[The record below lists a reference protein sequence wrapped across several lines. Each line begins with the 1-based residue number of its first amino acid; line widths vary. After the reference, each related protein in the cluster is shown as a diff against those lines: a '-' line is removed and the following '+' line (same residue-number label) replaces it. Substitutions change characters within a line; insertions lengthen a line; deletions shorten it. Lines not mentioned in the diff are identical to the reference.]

1 VTKGFKDVRTYLE
14 ELEKTKEGRS
24 EQVKSG
30 LEIYIDL
37 WKEAIKR
44 GVISDLDEVDEA
56 LTKLDRAG
64 GLYAAAGE
72 RAKGLP

>member
-1 VTKGFKDVRTYLE
+1 MTKGFKDVRTYLE

-56 LTKLDRAG
+56 LTKLEKSG

-72 RAKGLP
+72 RAKGIP

>member
-1 VTKGFKDVRTYLE
+1 MTKGFKDVRTYLE

-37 WKEAIKR
+37 WKEAIRR

-56 LTKLDRAG
+56 LTKLDGAG